1 MSAAHG
7 IKPEQRTGLEHF
19 KEALKEVSDEEGST
33 VHYSAGGSDPLPH
46 HNPDNIGTRSE
57 ELKGRDLFVAPSADG
72 KHADIV
78 ERIDLDSSAILPDLK
93 TGMGGH
99 AGPTVDDHLKFHQA

>member
-57 ELKGRDLFVAPSADG
+57 GTSHT
-72 KHADIV
+72 HAAFGMWQMRTTLNVLQQTLVGDSHLQSHY
-78 ERIDLDSSAILPDLK
+78 RI
-93 TGMGGH
+93 
-99 AGPTVDDHLKFHQA
+99 